1 MAYESIVVWKMK
13 KEAIGDFLYNL
24 KKDFLSFL
32 KIKKEIRLKQS
43 LIFRLTAKL

>member
-24 KKDFLSFL
+24 KRFPVFSQN
-32 KIKKEIRLKQS
+32 KKRKS
-43 LIFRLTAKL
+43 D

>member
-24 KKDFLSFL
+24 KKISCLFS
-32 KIKKEIRLKQS
+32 K
-43 LIFRLTAKL
+43 